1 MLQRQELDLAENN
14 VIHIFMH
21 FVWQPWNIAHCA
33 RHGVTP
39 ALAEAVILSEDFSL
53 DAPQAGS
60 IRRVGYGTVDDVRY
74 KIVFQR
80 GEPDEIFIIS
90 CYRAQRGSRKN
101 RPRSDKP

>member
-1 MLQRQELDLAENN
+1 MR
-14 VIHIFMH
+14 

-39 ALAEAVILSEDFSL
+39 ALAEDVVLAADFSL
-53 DAPQAGS
+53 ATPQAGS
-60 IRRVGYGTVDDVRY
+60 IRRIGHGTVGGVRY

-90 CYRAQRGSRKN
+90 CYRAKRGGRKH
-101 RPRSDKP
+101 RPRSDQS